1 VEGVSVSDAAELRAA
16 ARSARE
22 AANLAHAISIV
33 NARTELA
40 EQAQDVEDAGKAF
53 ARIAD
58 RLAAKVRA
66 HDKQRQIEECEH
78 AEVMDDRLVPDTPL
92 TTGTCSACGQLIC
105 WSCKHR
111 VGQHGEMG
119 CRIEGC
125 DCSRS
130 HK

>member
-1 VEGVSVSDAAELRAA
+1 VAGVSVSNSADDLRDA

-40 EQAQDVEDAGKAF
+40 EQAKDVEDAGKAF
-53 ARIAD
+53 ARMAD
-58 RLAAKVRA
+58 RLASKVRA
-66 HDKQRQIEECEH
+66 HDRQRQIEECDH

-92 TTGTCSACGQLIC
+92 TTGTCSQLIC

-111 VGQHGEMG
+111 VGQHGELG
-119 CRIEGC
+119 CAVEGC
-125 DCSRS
+125 ECRAS